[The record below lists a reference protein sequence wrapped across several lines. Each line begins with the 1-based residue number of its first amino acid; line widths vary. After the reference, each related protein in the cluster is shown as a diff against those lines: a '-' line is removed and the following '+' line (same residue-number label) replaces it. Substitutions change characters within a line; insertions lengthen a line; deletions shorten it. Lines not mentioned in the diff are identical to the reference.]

1 MKTGSTYHYLKD
13 DQDPLRSPNTQ
24 AIAALL
30 TCGGEL
36 VKEGGYMN
44 AIGTNDGKPT
54 RTVVWMAEDKKITF
68 EDFKGET
75 ISTNELLRRWND
87 RAWLSK
93 NLDHP
98 ITYLRTFMEKLG
110 KLRDA
115 IRENPPQLHIQKSGR
130 SAYIATTRGPDGKLV
145 PTEQGKKML
154 EIF

>member
-13 DQDPLRSPNTQ
+13 DQDPLKSPNTQ

-44 AIGTNDGKPT
+44 AIGTEEGKPT
-54 RTVVWMAEDKKITF
+54 RTVVWMAEDRKITF

-87 RAWLSK
+87 RAWLSA
-93 NLDHP
+93 NIDHP

-145 PTEQGKKML
+145 PTEKGKKML